1 MCDCSTYD
9 SSKCETIPLPDDINT
24 CRNSRSISV
33 DLCIVPVMK
42 MLLDNKVQTLGC
54 CCGHNKLNPE
64 IVIVGRYTDDECD
77 GILKMIK
84 KIDERPWT
92 IRRWKWV
99 LTTYKEN

>member
-9 SSKCETIPLPDDINT
+9 SGKCETIPLPDDIDA

-33 DLCIVPVMK
+33 DLCIVSVIK

-64 IVIVGRYTDDECD
+64 IVVVGCYTDEECD
-77 GILKMIK
+77 GILAMIK
-84 KIDERPWT
+84 EIDDRHWI
-92 IRRWKWV
+92 IRRWHWV
-99 LTTYKEN
+99 LTKYMDK